1 MSGPIFGPKQ
11 RPLLPA
17 PTFGQGLVLVFA
29 LVCLA
34 LSWGHL
40 DAWTSCPQPADVC
53 DAVCAHQKV
62 DGIAPWCEPITCS
75 CALPDPPPQPA
86 ILHWPATQQKP
97 LGPTAS
103 KQR

>member
-1 MSGPIFGPKQ
+1 MSGPIFGHKQ
-11 RPLLPA
+11 RPLVPA

-34 LSWGHL
+34 LSWGHFG
-40 DAWTSCPQPADVC
+40 AWFDCPQAADVC
-53 DAVCAHQKV
+53 DAFCAHAPV
-62 DGIAPWCEPITCS
+62 RDMAPWCEPIACP

-86 ILHWPATQQKP
+86 IKHWPSTQKS